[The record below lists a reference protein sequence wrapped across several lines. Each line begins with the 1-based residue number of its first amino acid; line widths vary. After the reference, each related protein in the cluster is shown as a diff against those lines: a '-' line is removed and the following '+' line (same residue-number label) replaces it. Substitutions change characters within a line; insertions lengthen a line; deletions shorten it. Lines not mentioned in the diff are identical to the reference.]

1 MGLLADQ
8 LRLVLTAIQYF
19 TRLPVPR
26 WTGYSTRQLN
36 DAARYFPL
44 VGILVGLITGG
55 MYLLAISVFPQPLAV
70 LLSMVVGVLLTGGFH
85 EDGLADTC
93 DGMGG
98 GWDKPQVLAIMKDS
112 RIGSYGVLGLVL
124 ALALKFAALV
134 AVPAT
139 QFLPLAVAAHAFSR
153 FMTVSVMATQRYV
166 RDDDSARAKP
176 VAQGISSAGLACAAF
191 FALVPLAW
199 LGSAGLAGATGALA
213 LRLAAA
219 QYFYRRIGG
228 YTGDC
233 LGAVQQITEIGFYLA
248 LLAWIST

>member
-1 MGLLADQ
+1 MGLLVDQ

-26 WTGYSTRQLN
+26 WTGYSERQLN

-44 VGILVGLITGG
+44 VGILVGLVTGG
-55 MYLLAISVFPQPLAV
+55 AYLLAISVFPQPLAV

-85 EDGLADTC
+85 EDGLADAC
-93 DGMGG
+93 DGLGG

-124 ALALKFAALV
+124 ALALKFAALA
-134 AVPAT
+134 AVPAAR
-139 QFLPLAVAAHAFSR
+139 FLVIAVAAHSFSR
-153 FMTVSVMATQRYV
+153 FMAVSVMATQRYV

-176 VAQGISSAGLACAAF
+176 VAQSISSAGFTCAAI
-191 FALVPLAW
+191 FALAPLAW
-199 LGSAGLAGATGALA
+199 LGWAGLAGATGALA

-219 QYFYRRIGG
+219 QYIYRRIGG

-248 LLAWIST
+248 LLAWTFT

>member
-8 LRLVLTAIQYF
+8 LRLALTAIQYF

-26 WTGYSTRQLN
+26 WTGYSERQLN

-55 MYLLAISVFPQPLAV
+55 VYLLAISVFPQPLAV
-70 LLSMVVGVLLTGGFH
+70 LMSMVVGVLLTGGFH
-85 EDGLADTC
+85 EDGLADAC
-93 DGMGG
+93 DGFGG

-124 ALALKFAALV
+124 ALALKFAALA
-134 AVPAT
+134 AVPSAR
-139 QFLPLAVAAHAFSR
+139 FVVIAVAAHAFSR
-153 FMTVSVMATQRYV
+153 FMAVSVMATQRYV

-176 VAQGISSAGLACAAF
+176 VAQNISFAGLACAAL
-191 FALVPLAW
+191 FAFAPLAW
-199 LGSAGLAGATGALA
+199 LGWAGVAGAAGALA

-219 QYFYRRIGG
+219 RYLYRRIGG

>member
-8 LRLVLTAIQYF
+8 SRLVLTAIQYF

-26 WTGYSTRQLN
+26 WTGYSERQLN

-55 MYLLAISVFPQPLAV
+55 VYLLAISVFPQSLAV
-70 LLSMVVGVLLTGGFH
+70 LLAMISGVLLTGGFH
-85 EDGLADTC
+85 EDGLADAC
-93 DGMGG
+93 DGLGG
-98 GWDKPQVLAIMKDS
+98 GWGKRQILAIMKDS

-124 ALALKFAALV
+124 ALALKFAALA
-134 AVPAT
+134 AVPAAL
-139 QFLPLAVAAHAFSR
+139 FLVVAVAAHAFSR
-153 FMTVSVMATQRYV
+153 FMAVSVMATQHYV
-166 RDDDSARAKP
+166 REDGSARAKS
-176 VAQGISSAGLACAAF
+176 VAQNISSAGLVCAAL
-191 FALVPLAW
+191 FAFAPLAW

-213 LRLAAA
+213 LRFTTA
-219 QYFYRRIGG
+219 QYLYRRIGG

>member
-8 LRLVLTAIQYF
+8 SRLVLTAIQYF

-26 WTGYSTRQLN
+26 WTGYSERQLN

-55 MYLLAISVFPQPLAV
+55 VYLLVISVFPQPLAV
-70 LLSMVVGVLLTGGFH
+70 LLAMISGVLLTGGFH
-85 EDGLADTC
+85 EDGLADAC
-93 DGMGG
+93 DGFGG
-98 GWDKPQVLAIMKDS
+98 GWDKRQVLAIMKDS

-124 ALALKFAALV
+124 GLALKFAAL
-134 AVPAT
+134 AAMPTAL
-139 QFLPLAVAAHAFSR
+139 FLVVAVAAHSFSR
-153 FMTVSVMATQRYV
+153 FMAVSVMATQHYV
-166 RDDDSARAKP
+166 RDDGSARAKP
-176 VAQGISSAGLACAAF
+176 VAQNISPVGLACAAL
-191 FALVPLAW
+191 FALAPLAW
-199 LGSAGLAGATGALA
+199 LGSAGVAGAAGALA

-219 QYFYRRIGG
+219 RYLYRRIGG

>member
-8 LRLVLTAIQYF
+8 SRLVLTAIQYF

-26 WTGYSTRQLN
+26 WTGYSERQLN

-55 MYLLAISVFPQPLAV
+55 VYLLVISVFPQPLAV
-70 LLSMVVGVLLTGGFH
+70 LLAMISGVLLTGGFH
-85 EDGLADTC
+85 EDGLADAC
-93 DGMGG
+93 DGFGG
-98 GWDKPQVLAIMKDS
+98 GWDKRQVLAIMKDS

-124 ALALKFAALV
+124 GLALKFAAL
-134 AVPAT
+134 AAMPTAL
-139 QFLPLAVAAHAFSR
+139 FLVVAVAAHSFSR
-153 FMTVSVMATQRYV
+153 FMAVSVMATQHYV
-166 RDDDSARAKP
+166 RDDGSARAKP
-176 VAQGISSAGLACAAF
+176 VAQNISPVGLACAAL
-191 FALVPLAW
+191 FAMAPLAW
-199 LGSAGLAGATGALA
+199 LGSAGVAGAAGALA

-219 QYFYRRIGG
+219 RYLYRRIGG

>member
-8 LRLVLTAIQYF
+8 LRLAFTAIQYF

-26 WTGYSTRQLN
+26 WTGYSVRQLN

-44 VGILVGLITGG
+44 VGILVGLVTGG
-55 MYLLAISVFPQPLAV
+55 VYLLAISVFPQPLAV
-70 LLSMVVGVLLTGGFH
+70 LLAMVSGVLLTGGFH
-85 EDGLADTC
+85 EDGLADAC
-93 DGMGG
+93 DGLGG
-98 GWDKPQVLAIMKDS
+98 GWDKAQILAIMKDS

-124 ALALKFAALV
+124 ALALKFAALA
-134 AVPAT
+134 AVPAAR
-139 QFLPLAVAAHAFSR
+139 FLVIAVAAHAFSR
-153 FMTVSVMATQRYV
+153 FMAVSVMATQHYV
-166 RDDDSARAKP
+166 RDDDNARAKP
-176 VAQGISSAGLACAAF
+176 VAQDISSVGLACAAL
-191 FALVPLAW
+191 FALAPLVW
-199 LGSAGLAGATGALA
+199 LGWAGVAGAAGALV

-219 QYFYRRIGG
+219 QYLYRRIGG